1 MKQHL
6 VWYVLYFTPYQVQP
20 FFGDVQPKFCFVWP
34 RWCFSRTFV
43 LSREKNYLQPF
54 PGSRQVL
61 KKWDSKLYL
70 YACASWR
77 KKGYADQQISI
88 RGEGAKGWHSGES
101 AHLPPRCQGSN
112 PGVDAICGLSLLLVL
127 SFAPRGFSA
136 GTPVF
141 PSPQNQHFQILI
153 WPGIRSTKNH
163 YVDVLLPD
171 HYLFIYLFRGEE
183 QGCAIVAPGHPL
195 GRLLHCKIIFG
206 LVHTYLDIF
215 ENGEYFLLWKKF
227 MSTHTCS
234 ISKSFF
240 AHPHKKGKTMEI
252 NRVH

>member
-6 VWYVLYFTPYQVQP
+6 ARYVLCFTRYQVQP
-20 FFGDVQPKFCFVWP
+20 FFSDVQPKFCFVWP
-34 RWCFSRTFV
+34 RWCLSRTFV
-43 LSREKNYLQPF
+43 LSKEKNYLQPF

-77 KKGYADQQISI
+77 KKGYADQQIGI

-112 PGVDAICGLSLLLVL
+112 PGINAICGLSLLLDL

-153 WPGIRSTKNH
+153 QPGTKSH
-163 YVDVLLPD
+163 YVDVLPPD
-171 HYLFIYLFRGEE
+171 HYLFIYLFIYLE
-183 QGCAIVAPGHPL
+183 VKPGYPL

-215 ENGEYFLLWKKF
+215 ENGEYFLLWKK
-227 MSTHTCS
+227 SC
-234 ISKSFF
+234 
-240 AHPHKKGKTMEI
+240 PHIQKG
-252 NRVH
+252 